1 MSLSAAPQ
9 QSEPR
14 TSSYGQTNSEAST
27 IVLSQQDS
35 LLSTMA
41 THQPPPPLS
50 NVVGGHKRNSSLQA
64 DHHEVYVVTHMA
76 SLLLSLFSLAD
87 LVLNQALSCQ
97 EDHMI

>member
-41 THQPPPPLS
+41 THQPPPPLG

-76 SLLLSLFSLAD
+76 SLLF
-87 LVLNQALSCQ
+87 
-97 EDHMI
+97 